1 MTKLARQVNVLASMS
16 GMAVGD
22 SITFPKKTN
31 EMTIRCTATRVKN
44 TTGGVIK
51 VNKQSDG
58 TLIATRIN

>member
-1 MTKLARQVNVLASMS
+1 MS
-16 GMAVGD
+16 GMKVGE
-22 SITFPKKTN
+22 SIAFPKKTN

>member
-1 MTKLARQVNVLASMS
+1 MNKMAMKVNVLASMS